1 MSFQDAAGDQKN
13 TDSAS
18 NEVEHGSIQKAP
30 KALCRNAKRT
40 IQHTKIGEHLDASC
54 RPDVY

>member
-1 MSFQDAAGDQKN
+1 MLLVTKKN